1 MPFNLIK
8 DSLWGKVSELQST
21 VRYPAPTTSK
31 CPFAVAGWV
40 SEKSSGEDMSTKQG
54 CLFVKAALK
63 KCFVLPMSLFYHGYR
78 KTLTGIFQSCHPLA
92 IILVK
97 ENERP
102 HIFTVWLQRVQLEIA
117 VYVSMEIFKGNT
129 QGASSFLS

>member
-8 DSLWGKVSELQST
+8 DSLLGKVSELQSI
-21 VRYPAPTTSK
+21 VRYPAPTTPK

-54 CLFVKAALK
+54 CLFVKAALNK
-63 KCFVLPMSLFYHGYR
+63 RLVLPMSLFYHGYR

-92 IILVK
+92 NSGEK
-97 ENERP
+97 E
-102 HIFTVWLQRVQLEIA
+102 
-117 VYVSMEIFKGNT
+117 
-129 QGASSFLS
+129 